1 MQATD
6 QIFVIG
12 KINSLI
18 NYIIYISRLEDLI
31 YAGTRW
37 LVRNWA
43 ATRGPI
49 SMGVGNKMK
58 TGADFVLLIMCEDR
72 KGIVAAVANSIA
84 SQDCNIV
91 ESSQYSDESNGRFF
105 MRISVSCAA
114 ETTIDSFRAAFL
126 PVATAFHL
134 EWSLH
139 DLRKKLRAMIMVSQ
153 GGHCL
158 NDLLYRTSTNR
169 LPMEVT
175 SVVSNHLTW
184 QRRAEHEGVAFHHL
198 PITPEN
204 KLEQEAKLLAMV
216 EEQKVDL
223 IILARYMQVL
233 SDQLCRKLDGRV
245 INIHH
250 SFLPGFK
257 GAKPYHRAHERGV
270 KMVGATAH
278 YVTADLDEGPII
290 TQDVSIVDHA
300 DTVDDLIAQGQDTE
314 SRVLARAV
322 KLHLEHRVMLNGNRT
337 IVFK

>member
-1 MQATD
+1 MQ
-6 QIFVIG
+6 
-12 KINSLI
+12 
-18 NYIIYISRLEDLI
+18 
-31 YAGTRW
+31 
-37 LVRNWA
+37 
-43 ATRGPI
+43 P
-49 SMGVGNKMK
+49 
-58 TGADFVLLIMCEDR
+58 GAEFVLLIACEDR
-72 KGIVAAVANSIA
+72 RGIVAAVANSIA
-84 SQDCNIV
+84 SQNCNIV
-91 ESSQYSDESNGRFF
+91 ESSQYGDANTGRFF
-105 MRISVSCAA
+105 MRVAISGPHDMTS
-114 ETTIDSFRAAFL
+114 DSFSSAFM
-126 PVATAFHL
+126 PVATAFQL
-134 EWSLH
+134 DWQIN

-169 LPMEVT
+169 LPMDVT
-175 SVVSNHLTW
+175 SIVSNHLNW
-184 QRRAEHEGVAFHHL
+184 QRRAEHEGIAFHHL
-198 PITPEN
+198 PITPET

-216 EEQKVDL
+216 EEQQVDL

-257 GAKPYHRAHERGV
+257 GAKPYHRAYERGV

-278 YVTADLDEGPII
+278 YVTPDLDEGPII

-300 DTVDDLIAQGQDTE
+300 DTVEDLIAQGQDTE

>member
-1 MQATD
+1 MQ
-6 QIFVIG
+6 
-12 KINSLI
+12 K
-18 NYIIYISRLEDLI
+18 
-31 YAGTRW
+31 
-37 LVRNWA
+37 
-43 ATRGPI
+43 
-49 SMGVGNKMK
+49 
-58 TGADFVLLIMCEDR
+58 GADFVLLIATEDR

-91 ESSQYSDESNGRFF
+91 ESSQYGDGFNGRFF
-105 MRISVSCAA
+105 MRVAFAGPAA
-114 ETTIDSFRAAFL
+114 TTIESFTDAFT
-126 PVATAFHL
+126 PVATAYRL
-134 EWSLH
+134 DWRVH
-139 DLRKKLRAMIMVSQ
+139 DLRRKTKAMIMVSQ

-175 SVVSNHLTW
+175 SVVSNHTTW
-184 QRRAEHEGVAFHHL
+184 QRRAEHEQITFHHL
-198 PITPEN
+198 AITPEN
-204 KLEQEAKLLAMV
+204 KLEQEVRLLQLV
-216 EEQKVDL
+216 EEQEVDL

-257 GAKPYHRAHERGV
+257 GAKPYHRAYDRGV

-278 YVTADLDEGPII
+278 YVTPDLDEGPII

-300 DTVDDLIAQGQDTE
+300 DTVEDLIAQGQDTE

-322 KLHLEHRVMLNGNRT
+322 KLHLEHRVLLNGNRT

>member
-1 MQATD
+1 
-6 QIFVIG
+6 
-12 KINSLI
+12 
-18 NYIIYISRLEDLI
+18 
-31 YAGTRW
+31 
-37 LVRNWA
+37 
-43 ATRGPI
+43 
-49 SMGVGNKMK
+49 MK

-84 SQDCNIV
+84 SQNCNIV
-91 ESSQYSDESNGRFF
+91 ESSQYSDENTNRFF
-105 MRISVSCAA
+105 MRIAVSCTP
-114 ETTIDSFRAAFL
+114 ETTIESFGAAFM
-126 PVATAFHL
+126 PVATAFRL
-134 EWSLH
+134 EWRIH

-169 LPMEVT
+169 LPMQVT
-175 SVVSNHLTW
+175 SIVSNHLNW
-184 QRRAEHEGVAFHHL
+184 QRRAEHEGIAFHHL

-216 EEQKVDL
+216 EEQQVDL

>member
-1 MQATD
+1 
-6 QIFVIG
+6 
-12 KINSLI
+12 
-18 NYIIYISRLEDLI
+18 
-31 YAGTRW
+31 
-37 LVRNWA
+37 
-43 ATRGPI
+43 
-49 SMGVGNKMK
+49 MK

-84 SQDCNIV
+84 SQNCNIV
-91 ESSQYSDESNGRFF
+91 ESSQYSDENTGRFF
-105 MRISVSCAA
+105 MRIAVSCTP
-114 ETTIDSFRAAFL
+114 ETTIESFGAAFM
-126 PVATAFHL
+126 PVATAFRL
-134 EWSLH
+134 EWRIH

-175 SVVSNHLTW
+175 SIVSNHLNW
-184 QRRAEHEGVAFHHL
+184 QRRAEHEGMAFHHL

-216 EEQKVDL
+216 EEQQVDL

>member
-1 MQATD
+1 M
-6 QIFVIG
+6 
-12 KINSLI
+12 N
-18 NYIIYISRLEDLI
+18 
-31 YAGTRW
+31 
-37 LVRNWA
+37 
-43 ATRGPI
+43 P
-49 SMGVGNKMK
+49 
-58 TGADFVLLIMCEDR
+58 GADHVLLISSEDR
-72 KGIVAAVANSIA
+72 KGIVAAVANSIV

-91 ESSQYSDESNGRFF
+91 ESAQYGDPVTGRFF
-105 MRISVSCAA
+105 MRVAVSGPADMTVDKFS
-114 ETTIDSFRAAFL
+114 EAFT
-126 PVATAFHL
+126 PVATAFRL
-134 EWSLH
+134 DWRIH

-169 LPMEVT
+169 LPIDVT
-175 SVVSNHLTW
+175 SIVSNHTTW
-184 QRRAEHEGVAFHHL
+184 QRRAEHESVPFHHL

-216 EEQKVDL
+216 EDQQVDL

-233 SDQLCRKLDGRV
+233 SDQLCRKLDGHV

-257 GAKPYHRAHERGV
+257 GAKPYHRAYDRGV

-300 DTVDDLIAQGQDTE
+300 DTVEDLIAQGQDTE

-322 KLHLEHRVMLNGNRT
+322 KLHSEHRVLLNGNRT

>member
-1 MQATD
+1 MH
-6 QIFVIG
+6 
-12 KINSLI
+12 
-18 NYIIYISRLEDLI
+18 SR
-31 YAGTRW
+31 
-37 LVRNWA
+37 
-43 ATRGPI
+43 
-49 SMGVGNKMK
+49 
-58 TGADFVLLIMCEDR
+58 ADFVLVIACQDR
-72 KGIVAAVANSIA
+72 RGIVAAVANSIA

-91 ESSQYSDESNGRFF
+91 ESSQYGDESTGRFF
-105 MRISVSCAA
+105 MRVAILCPQEMTSQ
-114 ETTIDSFRAAFL
+114 SFTDAFM

-134 EWSLH
+134 DWRIH

-175 SVVSNHLTW
+175 SIVSNHLNW
-184 QRRAEHEGVAFHHL
+184 QRRAEHEGIAFHHL
-198 PITPEN
+198 PITPET
-204 KLEQEAKLLAMV
+204 KSEQEAKLLAMV
-216 EEQKVDL
+216 EEQQVDL
-223 IILARYMQVL
+223 VILARYMQVL
-233 SDQLCRKLDGRV
+233 SDKLCRKLDGRA

-257 GAKPYHRAHERGV
+257 GAKPYHRAYERGV

-278 YVTADLDEGPII
+278 YVTPDLDEGPII
-290 TQDVSIVDHA
+290 TQDVSVVDHA
-300 DTVDDLIAQGQDTE
+300 DTVEDLIAQGQDTE

>member
-1 MQATD
+1 
-6 QIFVIG
+6 
-12 KINSLI
+12 
-18 NYIIYISRLEDLI
+18 
-31 YAGTRW
+31 
-37 LVRNWA
+37 
-43 ATRGPI
+43 
-49 SMGVGNKMK
+49 
-58 TGADFVLLIMCEDR
+58 
-72 KGIVAAVANSIA
+72 VAAVANSIV

-91 ESSQYSDESNGRFF
+91 ESAQYGDPATGRFF
-105 MRISVSCAA
+105 MRVAVSSPADMTVDKFS
-114 ETTIDSFRAAFL
+114 EAFT
-126 PVATAFHL
+126 PVATAFRL
-134 EWSLH
+134 DWRIH

-169 LPMEVT
+169 LPIDVT
-175 SVVSNHLTW
+175 SIVSNHTTW
-184 QRRAEHEGVAFHHL
+184 QRRAEHEGVPFHHL

-216 EEQKVDL
+216 EDQQVDL

-257 GAKPYHRAHERGV
+257 GAKPYHRAYDRGV

-300 DTVDDLIAQGQDTE
+300 DTVEDLIAQGQDTE

-322 KLHLEHRVMLNGNRT
+322 KLHSEHRVLLNGNRT

>member
-1 MQATD
+1 
-6 QIFVIG
+6 
-12 KINSLI
+12 
-18 NYIIYISRLEDLI
+18 
-31 YAGTRW
+31 
-37 LVRNWA
+37 
-43 ATRGPI
+43 
-49 SMGVGNKMK
+49 MK
-58 TGADFVLLIMCEDR
+58 FKADFVLLIVCDDR
-72 KGIVAAVANSIA
+72 KGIVAGVANSIA

-91 ESSQYSDESNGRFF
+91 ESSQYCDESSGRFF
-105 MRISVSCAA
+105 MRIAISCSPSMTV
-114 ETTIDSFRAAFL
+114 ESFNEAFM
-126 PVATAFHL
+126 PVATAFRL
-134 EWSLH
+134 DWRIH
-139 DLRKKLRAMIMVSQ
+139 DLSKKLRAMIMVSQ

-175 SVVSNHLTW
+175 SIVSNHQNW
-184 QRRAEHEGVAFHHL
+184 QRRAEHEGIDFHHL

-204 KLEQEAKLLAMV
+204 KLDQEAKLLAMV
-216 EEQKVDL
+216 EEQQVDL

-257 GAKPYHRAHERGV
+257 GAKPYHRAYERGV

-278 YVTADLDEGPII
+278 YVTPDLDEGPII
-290 TQDVSIVDHA
+290 TQDVSIVDHSE
-300 DTVDDLIAQGQDTE
+300 TVEDLIAQGQDTE

-337 IVFK
+337 VVFK

>member
-1 MQATD
+1 MQ
-6 QIFVIG
+6 I
-12 KINSLI
+12 
-18 NYIIYISRLEDLI
+18 
-31 YAGTRW
+31 
-37 LVRNWA
+37 
-43 ATRGPI
+43 
-49 SMGVGNKMK
+49 
-58 TGADFVLLIMCEDR
+58 GADFVLLIVCDDR

-91 ESSQYSDESNGRFF
+91 ESSQFGDENSGRFF
-105 MRISVSCAA
+105 MRVAITCPAD
-114 ETTIDSFRAAFL
+114 TTTDGFGAAFM
-126 PVATAFHL
+126 PVATAFRL
-134 EWSLH
+134 DWRIH
-139 DLRKKLRAMIMVSQ
+139 DLRQKLRAMIMVSQ

-169 LPMEVT
+169 LPMEIT
-175 SVVSNHLTW
+175 SIVSNHLNW
-184 QRRAEHEGVAFHHL
+184 QRRAEHEAIPFHHL
-198 PITPEN
+198 PVSPET
-204 KLEQEAKLLAMV
+204 KLDQEAKLLAMV

-223 IILARYMQVL
+223 VILARYMQVL

-257 GAKPYHRAHERGV
+257 GAKPYHRAYERGV

-278 YVTADLDEGPII
+278 YVTPDLDEGPII

-300 DTVDDLIAQGQDTE
+300 DTVEDLIAQGQDTE
-314 SRVLARAV
+314 SRVLSRAV

>member
-1 MQATD
+1 M
-6 QIFVIG
+6 
-12 KINSLI
+12 N
-18 NYIIYISRLEDLI
+18 
-31 YAGTRW
+31 
-37 LVRNWA
+37 
-43 ATRGPI
+43 P
-49 SMGVGNKMK
+49 
-58 TGADFVLLIMCEDR
+58 GADHVLLISSKDR
-72 KGIVAAVANSIA
+72 KGIVAAVANSIV

-91 ESSQYSDESNGRFF
+91 ESAQYGDPVTGRFF
-105 MRISVSCAA
+105 MRVAVSGPADMTVDKFS
-114 ETTIDSFRAAFL
+114 EAFT
-126 PVATAFHL
+126 PVATAFRL
-134 EWSLH
+134 DWRIH

-169 LPMEVT
+169 LPIDVT
-175 SVVSNHLTW
+175 SIVSNHTTW
-184 QRRAEHEGVAFHHL
+184 QRRAEHESVPFHHL

-216 EEQKVDL
+216 EDQQVDL

-257 GAKPYHRAHERGV
+257 GAKPYHRAYDRGV

-300 DTVDDLIAQGQDTE
+300 DTVEDLIAQGQDTE

-322 KLHLEHRVMLNGNRT
+322 KLHSEHRVLLNGNRT

>member
-1 MQATD
+1 
-6 QIFVIG
+6 
-12 KINSLI
+12 
-18 NYIIYISRLEDLI
+18 
-31 YAGTRW
+31 
-37 LVRNWA
+37 
-43 ATRGPI
+43 
-49 SMGVGNKMK
+49 MK
-58 TGADFVLLIMCEDR
+58 SGADFVLLIASEDR
-72 KGIVAAVANSIA
+72 KGIVAAVANSIV

-91 ESSQYSDESNGRFF
+91 ESAQYGDPVTGRFF
-105 MRISVSCAA
+105 MRVAVSGPADMTVDKFS
-114 ETTIDSFRAAFL
+114 EAFT
-126 PVATAFHL
+126 PVATAFRL
-134 EWSLH
+134 DWRIH

-169 LPMEVT
+169 LPIDVT
-175 SVVSNHLTW
+175 SIVSNHTTW
-184 QRRAEHEGVAFHHL
+184 QRRAKHESVPFHHL

-216 EEQKVDL
+216 EDQQVDL

-257 GAKPYHRAHERGV
+257 GAKPYHRAYDRGV

-300 DTVDDLIAQGQDTE
+300 DTVEDLIAQGQDTE

-322 KLHLEHRVMLNGNRT
+322 KLHSEHRVLLNGNRT
-337 IVFK
+337 VVFK